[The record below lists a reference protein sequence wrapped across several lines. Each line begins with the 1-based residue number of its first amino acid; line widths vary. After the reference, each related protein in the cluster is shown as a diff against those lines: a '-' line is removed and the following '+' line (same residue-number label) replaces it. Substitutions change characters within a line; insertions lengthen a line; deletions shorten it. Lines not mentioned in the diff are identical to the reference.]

1 MTKQITRTL
10 SLLSIPLLL
19 FVLAG
24 MSSTSADTD
33 VNFSG
38 TLVADPCELHV
49 DSEDQTVDFRNV
61 PSKTFIKY
69 HRSERERFSIWLTE
83 CDLSLGDTVTV
94 TFMGTE
100 DIEQPGLFAVTGA
113 AKGIA
118 IAVESADGTPMVPN
132 IPMRPSA
139 LTAGNTFLD
148 FQAFISAPVHSRV
161 REGDFECVTVF
172 LLEYD

>member
-1 MTKQITRTL
+1 MKRHITRAL
-10 SLLSIPLLL
+10 SLVGFPLLL
-19 FVLAG
+19 LV
-24 MSSTSADTD
+24 TVPIVQADTD
-33 VNFSG
+33 VYFTGN
-38 TLVADPCELHV
+38 LVADPCELHV
-49 DSEDQTVDFRNV
+49 DSEDQIVDFRNV

-100 DIEQPGLFAVTGA
+100 DVLQPGLFAVTGMA
-113 AKGIA
+113 AGIA
-118 IAVESADGTPMVPN
+118 IAVEDADGTPVLPN
-132 IPMRPSA
+132 VPMRPSA
-139 LTAGNTFLD
+139 LTAGDTYLN

-161 REGDFECVTVF
+161 REGDFECVTTF